1 MSYTYTS
8 NSEHSAGF
16 LYTFDWFSSSVFE
29 SSYLAFF
36 FLAGKYVFT
45 FVSRTGDHVSFCSRF
60 MNMLMMLKE
69 AELPYPSHY
78 FHFRLFGYSAVLR
91 TAGLRVG
98 QFIDGIVVDVSSR
111 VVGAPIAP
119 NNLHD
124 LHSRMR
130 LENGSCVP
138 LLFLLESDSSVV
150 SK

>member
-1 MSYTYTS
+1 
-8 NSEHSAGF
+8 
-16 LYTFDWFSSSVFE
+16 
-29 SSYLAFF
+29 
-36 FLAGKYVFT
+36 
-45 FVSRTGDHVSFCSRF
+45 
-60 MNMLMMLKE
+60 MMLKE

-78 FHFRLFGYSAVLR
+78 FHLRLFGYSAVLR

-130 LENGSCVP
+130 LENGSCLP
-138 LLFLLESDSSVV
+138 LLFLPESDSSVV
-150 SK
+150 NERSKKFYQFPIGCGKYSESCHNTVLHLLYKHW